1 MWYGNLEDLLLHE
14 AIYLQWNRQKL
25 EFGGEG
31 GGLVYFTLLF
41 CFCLNLTCLRYL
53 MCKIFFCRIL
63 PFQLFSFEL

>member
-31 GGLVYFTLLF
+31 GGVSLLYFAFLF
-41 CFCLNLTCLRYL
+41 LFKLNLLE
-53 MCKIFFCRIL
+53 IFNV
-63 PFQLFSFEL
+63 

>member
-25 EFGGEG
+25 EFGGGGGE

-53 MCKIFFCRIL
+53 MCKIFL
-63 PFQLFSFEL
+63 